1 MYDSLPL
8 FFFNLSRTLYLS
20 RNKALTILL
29 ADDVL
34 VRLRGRKVKP
44 PPTDCHFAVHT
55 NGLGVWP
62 ERLYVIHPT
71 WCVLKTKVVAVWWI
85 PPSMNTICFPLYE
98 GTEND
103 EEFQGPHPVII

>member
-8 FFFNLSRTLYLS
+8 LFFNFSRTLYLS

-44 PPTDCHFAVHT
+44 PPPIVISQYTRM
-55 NGLGVWP
+55 GLVYGP
-62 ERLYVIHPT
+62 IGRMLY
-71 WCVLKTKVVAVWWI
+71 I
-85 PPSMNTICFPLYE
+85 PL
-98 GTEND
+98 GALR
-103 EEFQGPHPVII
+103 